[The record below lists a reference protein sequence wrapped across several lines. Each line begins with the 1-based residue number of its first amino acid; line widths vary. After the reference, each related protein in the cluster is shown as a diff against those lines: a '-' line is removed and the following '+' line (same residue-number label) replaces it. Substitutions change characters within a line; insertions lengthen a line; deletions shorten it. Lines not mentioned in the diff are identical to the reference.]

1 MKTLVIDTATK
12 ACSVALFDGSETIA
26 ATHEIIGRGHA
37 EKLVPFIEQLPDKGR
52 AEKIIVNVGPGSFT
66 GIRVGI
72 AAAKALALAWNAECT
87 GYGCLS
93 LIAAMADA
101 NEPVDAVM
109 NGGHGEYF
117 FQSFDTDGT
126 PLNIPLSM
134 KPEDALAISTA
145 NIIAGDVAEQF
156 VEARGCG
163 VTHVH
168 LPDARIWARIA
179 HIAPLAASAL
189 YCRAPDAQPAK
200 TVIA

>member
-12 ACSVALFDGSETIA
+12 ACSVALFDGDNCVA
-26 ATHEIIGRGHA
+26 AHHEIIGRGHA
-37 EKLVPFIEQLPDKGR
+37 EKLVPFIAQLPDKGR
-52 AEKIIVNVGPGSFT
+52 AEKIAVNVGPGSFT

-93 LIAAMADA
+93 LVAAMTDA
-101 NEPVDAVM
+101 GEPVDAVM

-117 FQSFDTDGT
+117 FQSFDADGA
-126 PLNIPLSM
+126 PLGIPLSM
-134 KPEDALAISTA
+134 KPEDALAISTV
-145 NIIAGDVAEQF
+145 NIIAGDAAEQF
-156 VEARGCG
+156 VEARGSG
-163 VTHVH
+163 LAHVH